1 MCSLPVNLGR
11 WPFSVT
17 YCWNVWAAV
26 TDDGNA
32 DSSSLQATCISR
44 LLLPLQKKLYFL
56 WQGNSP
62 WHFFFFSIVCPEKP
76 TRGSPHDSC
85 GCSVCQ
91 PEPICWQWA
100 GKQTLSLCNCEK
112 LPEHDTTIRWSAMVQ
127 TTSKTLVCI
136 THIYIY
142 IWHIHVNI
150 CINRHIFE
158 FKNLT
163 IYFNS
168 WSG

>member
-62 WHFFFFSIVCPEKP
+62 WHFFFQLAVL
-76 TRGSPHDSC
+76 RSPHEAAHTTPVGAVSVSLNRYVDSELENKLC
-85 GCSVCQ
+85 PCATVRNSQNMTRPSDGLLWFK
-91 PEPICWQWA
+91 PPA
-100 GKQTLSLCNCEK
+100 KLLSAL
-112 LPEHDTTIRWSAMVQ
+112 
-127 TTSKTLVCI
+127 
-136 THIYIY
+136 HIYIY
-142 IWHIHVNI
+142 LPMAYTCKYMYKQTYIWIQKSNYL
-150 CINRHIFE
+150 FQ
-158 FKNLT
+158 
-163 IYFNS
+163 
-168 WSG
+168 